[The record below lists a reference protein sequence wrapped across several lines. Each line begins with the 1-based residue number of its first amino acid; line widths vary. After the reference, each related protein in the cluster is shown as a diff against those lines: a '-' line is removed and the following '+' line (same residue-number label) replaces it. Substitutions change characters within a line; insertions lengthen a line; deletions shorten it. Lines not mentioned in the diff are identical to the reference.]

1 MFEPN
6 CVIAIIAPEVS
17 LKSNKVQERIHS
29 ILKKNISYILEK
41 NNINY
46 SSINISAGRVFIY
59 TIEIEKII
67 FVLKNCFGLY
77 YLIPAQC
84 EKVIGFDNVC
94 EKALKICDKNIFG
107 EFAVRCK
114 SFVKEK
120 SKEFEIELGSKILSI
135 IPNTKVNLSNPK
147 TQLNL
152 IVFKDKAFFYFN
164 GFDGAKGMPI
174 GSQGNVVLI
183 ANNIVDSK
191 KMVLLLLKSGCRV
204 FVVGKKIVGFDSFS
218 VKNIFLEEAI
228 SFYKS
233 DSVNAF
239 FCDVRNINAKKS
251 IDKKIGVKSFAPLLD
266 L

>member
-114 SFVKEK
+114 SFVKESQK
-120 SKEFEIELGSKILSI
+120 NLRLNWVQKFFQLFRIL
-135 IPNTKVNLSNPK
+135 K
-147 TQLNL
+147 
-152 IVFKDKAFFYFN
+152 
-164 GFDGAKGMPI
+164 
-174 GSQGNVVLI
+174 
-183 ANNIVDSK
+183 
-191 KMVLLLLKSGCRV
+191 
-204 FVVGKKIVGFDSFS
+204 
-218 VKNIFLEEAI
+218 
-228 SFYKS
+228 
-233 DSVNAF
+233 
-239 FCDVRNINAKKS
+239 
-251 IDKKIGVKSFAPLLD
+251 
-266 L
+266 